1 VENVAKAKCPLSVDI
16 IQQAFTF
23 IYIFYIIIQMKECIF
38 CGIAAGKI
46 QSQIIYQDD
55 DIVAFKDLNPQAP
68 AHILI
73 IPIKHIES
81 LASSSEEDCVLLGK
95 LQLAAAKIAKELGLK
110 DFRLVANNGKG
121 AGQSVFHL
129 HYHLMGG
136 RRFMWPAG

>member
-1 VENVAKAKCPLSVDI
+1 M
-16 IQQAFTF
+16 
-23 IYIFYIIIQMKECIF
+23 MKNCIF
-38 CGIAAGKI
+38 CGIAAGEI
-46 QSQIIYQDD
+46 RAQIIYQDD
-55 DIVAFKDLNPQAP
+55 DVVAFKDLNPQAP
-68 AHILI
+68 THILI

-81 LASSSEEDCVLLGK
+81 ISGAGAEDCELLGK
-95 LQLAAAKIAKELGLK
+95 IQLAAAKIAKELGLK

>member
-1 VENVAKAKCPLSVDI
+1 
-16 IQQAFTF
+16 
-23 IYIFYIIIQMKECIF
+23 MKDCIF
-38 CGIAAGKI
+38 CGIAEGRI
-46 QSQIIYQDD
+46 QAQIIYQND

-68 AHILI
+68 SHILI
-73 IPIKHIES
+73 IPIKHIEK
-81 LASSSEEDCVLLGK
+81 LDCAGEDDALLLGK
-95 LQLAAAKIAKELGLK
+95 LQLAAAKIAKELNLS